1 MDAPEYRAFRCMRE
15 ERRALAAAAEIKNAH
30 HNVHH

>member
-1 MDAPEYRAFRCMRE
+1 MMESAFRCMRE
-15 ERRALAAAAEIKNAH
+15 ERRALAAAAEMKNAH